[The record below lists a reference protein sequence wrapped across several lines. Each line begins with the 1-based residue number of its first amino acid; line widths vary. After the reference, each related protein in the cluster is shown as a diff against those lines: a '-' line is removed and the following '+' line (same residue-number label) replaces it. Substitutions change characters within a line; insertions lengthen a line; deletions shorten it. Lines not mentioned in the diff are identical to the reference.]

1 MDSAF
6 RTVVDRYHARMQRE
20 REEQQHGNMT
30 EMMQRR
36 DQYLLAVGEEVA
48 RFLHSLIIARGA
60 KRIIELGTS
69 YGYSTLF
76 LADAAR
82 RTGGKLTTFE
92 IAADKQV
99 YAQSQ
104 IEEAGLGDHVDWR
117 LGDAVSQ
124 LENLDGP
131 IDFVL
136 LDLWKELYI
145 PCLEAFFPKLTQNAI
160 IAADNMLQPTMYR
173 AEAKLYRDAVKAKTG
188 IQSLLLP
195 IGQGVE
201 LSCLWRDEGAT

>member
-1 MDSAF
+1 M
-6 RTVVDRYHARMQRE
+6 
-20 REEQQHGNMT
+20 
-30 EMMQRR
+30 
-36 DQYLLAVGEEVA
+36 
-48 RFLHSLIIARGA
+48 
-60 KRIIELGTS
+60 
-69 YGYSTLF
+69 
-76 LADAAR
+76 
-82 RTGGKLTTFE
+82 
-92 IAADKQV
+92 
-99 YAQSQ
+99 
-104 IEEAGLGDHVDWR
+104 
-117 LGDAVSQ
+117 SQ